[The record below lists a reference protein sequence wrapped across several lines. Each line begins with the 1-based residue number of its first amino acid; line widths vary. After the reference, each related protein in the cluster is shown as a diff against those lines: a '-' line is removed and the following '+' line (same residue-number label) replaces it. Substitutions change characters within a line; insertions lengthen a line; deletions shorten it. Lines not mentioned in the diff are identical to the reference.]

1 MKKVFVCSHE
11 PTRLRMAAA
20 LEGFE
25 TSPRVPDEPVDIL
38 LRWGVAD
45 GPDNAA
51 WIINRRGA
59 VERSGD
65 WEQVVNFLHAN
76 RIPTSNQAAPRYRV
90 YLFDMRT
97 FAITRRVGRTWRMFR
112 PYRKLRELLAV
123 RCRRVLYALG
133 LHAGAVE
140 VGVSRRGRLVITK
153 VSSGP
158 RLSAPLARRLAAAI
172 HEYMNQ
178 HRYDPSDRQVVLGA
192 DPEFILRRRST
203 GRLVTA
209 NRFFPYR
216 GMVGHDRL
224 LRRSFGG
231 RPLAELRPAPSAD
244 PHQLLRNLRRAM
256 RRAILR
262 TGRRIAFS
270 AGSLPVASL
279 PIGGHIHFSGISFTA
294 DFLWALDI
302 YLGIPLLLL
311 DHPVRA
317 ARRRRRY
324 GYLGDF
330 RFQRHGGFEYRTLP
344 SWIISPTI
352 ALAVLCL
359 AKTIAQEYHRLPRHL
374 LARHELQRAFYQSY
388 KEPFY
393 ERFPELWYYL
403 EQVPTFH
410 QYAEYIRP
418 IKQWIDDRKTWPDH
432 ADINRR
438 WLTPS
443 PRRPRRRARRT
454 RTAVASS
461 RRFAAAAGARSR
473 ST

>member
-1 MKKVFVCSHE
+1 MKRVFVCAHE
-11 PTRLRMAAA
+11 PTRLRVAEF

-25 TSPRVPDEPVDIL
+25 SSDTVPAEPVDLVI
-38 LRWGVAD
+38 RWGITE
-45 GPDNAA
+45 GNAHA
-51 WIINRRGA
+51 NWVVNTRSAI
-59 VERSGD
+59 ERSED
-65 WEQVVNFLHAN
+65 WAEVAAFLRAN
-76 RIPTSNQAAPRYRV
+76 RIGSSGQNLPHFRI

-97 FAITRRVGRTWRMFR
+97 FAITRRSGRGWRLFR
-112 PYRKLRELLAV
+112 PSRKFRELIAV

-140 VGVSRRGRLVITK
+140 LGIGRRGRLVITK
-153 VSSGP
+153 VSAGP
-158 RLSAPLARRLAAAI
+158 RLNATIARRLAGAI
-172 HEYMNQ
+172 NEYVQ
-178 HRYDPSDRQVVLGA
+178 ARRYDPSERRVVLGA

-216 GMVGHDRL
+216 GTVGHDRL

-231 RPLAELRPAPSAD
+231 RPLAELRPAPSED
-244 PHQLLRNLRRAM
+244 PYQLLRNLRRAM

-270 AGSLPVASL
+270 AGSLPFASL
-279 PIGGHIHFSGISFTA
+279 PIGGHIHFSNISFTT
-294 DFLWALDI
+294 DFLWALDV

-317 ARRRRRY
+317 SRRRRRY

-374 LARHELQRAFYQSY
+374 LTNHELQRAFYQST

-393 ERFPELWYYL
+393 QHFPELWYHL
-403 EQVPTFH
+403 EQVPTFQ
-410 QYAEYIRP
+410 QYADDIRP
-418 IKQWIDDRKTWPDH
+418 IKKWIDDRKTWPDH
-432 ADINRR
+432 ADIKRR
-438 WLTPS
+438 WLSTPS
-443 PRRPRRRARRT
+443 KRKRRRGRRT
-454 RTAVASS
+454 QPASAQSRIAPAV
-461 RRFAAAAGARSR
+461 RARQR
-473 ST
+473 QW